1 MEKNESKKR
10 CITCGKINKKLCFYI
25 LGIIILFIIII
36 VIMIFYNLYT
46 KANNLELKDVL
57 NYLSFLFF
65 VNLGESLMII
75 PGLIL
80 KKNAR
85 SKHNDSELTQE
96 KSDNITTYIFNPKT
110 INFTKKEY
118 IYLIL
123 VGLTKLFLDV
133 MTISYKLF
141 VDKDKNLL
149 EKT

>member
-25 LGIIILFIIII
+25 LVIIILLIIII

-75 PGLIL
+75 PG
-80 KKNAR
+80 
-85 SKHNDSELTQE
+85 
-96 KSDNITTYIFNPKT
+96 Y
-110 INFTKKEY
+110 
-118 IYLIL
+118 
-123 VGLTKLFLDV
+123 
-133 MTISYKLF
+133 
-141 VDKDKNLL
+141 L
-149 EKT
+149 EKEC